1 MLPSLIAQFFG
12 DADRLLN
19 QAHQALEQGR
29 AEDVRIASHSLIST
43 SATFGAMALSA
54 VAREVESLA
63 CEDKLERVAELLDRA
78 EAEFAKAKTALEA
91 MRLEPFT
98 ANQDTNTGKGRILV
112 VDDEMLNRVLLS
124 TNLRESGYFVE
135 MASDG
140 LQALQLLRTGE
151 FDAVLLDLIMP
162 RMDGYQVLAEM
173 RSDALLRR
181 IPVIVISSIYDME
194 SIVRCIEMGATDY
207 LAKPFNP
214 VLLQARIR
222 GSLASLQEERMEM
235 IREQFAQVTA
245 VQEEERQ
252 RIARELHDGLVPVL
266 ASLSIRLH
274 TVGKRLD
281 REEHPAAGEVKEI
294 AEQAQAS
301 SRDIRH
307 LIHDLRP
314 VALDELGL
322 VPALRQHLA
331 RCEQEHGLAINL
343 IADERQRLAGPMET
357 ALFRIVQ
364 EAVNNVIQH
373 AQAQHVS
380 VTLDQNQEQVTLQVV
395 DNGQGFNAQ
404 LPRSGRHVGL
414 WSMRERVE
422 QLGGQFEVRSA
433 PGKGTV
439 VTAVIPL

>member
-1 MLPSLIAQFFG
+1 M
-12 DADRLLN
+12 N
-19 QAHQALEQGR
+19 HE
-29 AEDVRIASHSLIST
+29 T
-43 SATFGAMALSA
+43 
-54 VAREVESLA
+54 
-63 CEDKLERVAELLDRA
+63 
-78 EAEFAKAKTALEA
+78 KA
-91 MRLEPFT
+91 
-98 ANQDTNTGKGRILV
+98 GKGRILI
-112 VDDEMLNRVLLS
+112 VDDEMLNRTLLF
-124 TNLRESGYFVE
+124 TNLQESAYTVE
-135 MASDG
+135 MAEDG
-140 LQALQLLRTGE
+140 LQALQVLRTGE

-181 IPVIVISSIYDME
+181 IPVIVISSMDDME

-207 LAKPFNP
+207 LIKPFNP
-214 VLLQARIR
+214 ILLHARIR
-222 GSLASLQEERMEM
+222 GSLASLQEERIAMM
-235 IREQFAQVTA
+235 REQFAQVTA

-281 REEHPAAGEVKEI
+281 REEHPLAGEIREM

-301 SRDIRH
+301 SRDIRR

-331 RCEQEHGLAINL
+331 RCEQENGLAIDL
-343 IADERQRLAGPMET
+343 VADEGQRLAGPLET

-373 AQAQHVS
+373 AQAQHVD
-380 VTLDQNQEQVTLQVV
+380 VTLKRNREQITLQVV
-395 DNGQGFNAQ
+395 DDGQGFNTL
-404 LPRSGRHVGL
+404 LPLSGRHVGL

-422 QLGGQFEVRSA
+422 QLGGQFEVCSTPSR
-433 PGKGTV
+433 GTV

>member
-1 MLPSLIAQFFG
+1 M
-12 DADRLLN
+12 N
-19 QAHQALEQGR
+19 HET
-29 AEDVRIASHSLIST
+29 ST
-43 SATFGAMALSA
+43 W
-54 VAREVESLA
+54 
-63 CEDKLERVAELLDRA
+63 
-78 EAEFAKAKTALEA
+78 
-91 MRLEPFT
+91 
-98 ANQDTNTGKGRILV
+98 KGRILV
-112 VDDEMLNRVLLS
+112 VDDEMLNQTLLS
-124 TNLRESGYFVE
+124 TNLQESGYVVE
-135 MASDG
+135 TAEDG
-140 LQALQLLRTGE
+140 QQALQLLRTRE

-173 RSDALLRR
+173 RGDALLRR
-181 IPVIVISSIYDME
+181 IPVIIISFMDDME
-194 SIVRCIEMGATDY
+194 SIVRCLEMGATDY

-214 VLLQARIR
+214 VLLHARIR
-222 GSLASLQEERMEM
+222 GSLASLQEERIAVM
-235 IREQFAQVTA
+235 REQLAQVTA

-281 REEHPAAGEVKEI
+281 REEHPVAGEIREM

-301 SRDIRH
+301 SRDTRR

-331 RCEQEHGLAINL
+331 RCEKEHGLTINL
-343 IADERQRLAGPMET
+343 TADEGQRLAGPMET

-364 EAVNNVIQH
+364 EAVNNIIQH
-373 AQAQHVS
+373 AKARCVS
-380 VTLDQNQEQVTLQVV
+380 VTLNMSQEHVTLEVV
-395 DNGQGFNAQ
+395 DDGQGFNTQ
-404 LPRSGRHVGL
+404 LPCSGKQVGL

-433 PGKGTV
+433 PGRGTV
-439 VTAVIPL
+439 VTALIPL

>member
-1 MLPSLIAQFFG
+1 M
-12 DADRLLN
+12 N
-19 QAHQALEQGR
+19 HE
-29 AEDVRIASHSLIST
+29 T
-43 SATFGAMALSA
+43 
-54 VAREVESLA
+54 
-63 CEDKLERVAELLDRA
+63 K
-78 EAEFAKAKTALEA
+78 
-91 MRLEPFT
+91 
-98 ANQDTNTGKGRILV
+98 TGKGRILV
-112 VDDEMLNRVLLS
+112 VDDEMLNRTLLS
-124 TNLRESGYFVE
+124 TNLQESGYTVE
-135 MASDG
+135 MAEDG
-140 LQALQLLRTGE
+140 QQALQLLRIRE

-173 RSDALLRR
+173 RGDAQLRR
-181 IPVIVISSIYDME
+181 IPVIVISSMDDME

-214 VLLQARIR
+214 VLLHARIR
-222 GSLASLQEERMEM
+222 GSLASLQEERMAVM
-235 IREQFAQVTA
+235 REQFARVTA

-266 ASLSIRLH
+266 ASLGIRLH

-281 REEHPAAGEVKEI
+281 REEHPMAGEI
-294 AEQAQAS
+294 RGMAEQAQAS
-301 SRDIRH
+301 SRDIRR

-331 RCEQEHGLAINL
+331 RCEQEHGLVIDL
-343 IADERQRLAGPMET
+343 MADEGQRLAGPMET

-364 EAVNNVIQH
+364 EAVNNVIRH
-373 AQAQHVS
+373 AQALHVS
-380 VTLDQNQEQVTLQVV
+380 VTLKRAREQVTLQVV
-395 DNGQGFNAQ
+395 DDGQGFEAQ

-422 QLGGQFEVRSA
+422 QLGGQFEVRST
-433 PGKGTV
+433 PGRGTV